1 MSVPDPRTPV
11 LVGTARRTWHPSD
24 EPAPEP
30 LDMWAEIARA
40 ASDDAGTDRDLIAEV
55 DDLSVVHCQSWA
67 YDDPAARLVDELAL
81 GPGHREVSILAGTS
95 PQRLIA
101 HAAERMLAGETSV
114 ALVVGAEALHTR
126 KVLERAGEGPH
137 WRHPHDTPPV
147 LPIDI
152 DEWYL
157 PTEVA
162 HGMLPAWLT
171 FALLEQARWAA
182 RGATAADR
190 DALFRTLADLNAV
203 AVDNPDA
210 WFHDRRTAADIAGGS
225 LANRMVTTPYTKWAT
240 AFMDVDMAAGQL
252 LMTLEAADRLGVP
265 EDRRVFLRGWGF
277 AREAVHLGARAD
289 LTASAAMVA
298 ATGTALKMADVS
310 AGDVDVFDLYSCFG
324 SAVAF
329 GRDALG
335 LLPDD
340 PRPVSVT
347 GGLASHG
354 GPSSNYM
361 GHSISH
367 LVDRL
372 RANPGEVGMTTGI
385 GMHMTKH
392 VAGVWSATPGPLGTP
407 PPHTD
412 QSWLGDQPD
421 DVVVVDEGRGPA
433 TILAATAICG
443 RDGTPE
449 RAVTI
454 CGLPGGTRCYA
465 TSDDAATVGAVAEDA
480 WVGVTAELR
489 EGLNGTNLLT
499 F

>member
-1 MSVPDPRTPV
+1 MSAPDPRTPV
-11 LVGTARRTWHPSD
+11 LVGTARRTWHPGD

-30 LDMWAEIARA
+30 LDMWTLIARA
-40 ASDDAGTDRDLIAEV
+40 AVEDAGTGRDLLPEV

-67 YDDPAARLVDELAL
+67 YDRPADRLVEELDL
-81 GPGHREVSILAGTS
+81 GPGHREESILAGTS

-101 HAAERMLAGETSV
+101 HAAERMLAGATSV

-137 WRHPHDTPPV
+137 WRHQHDTPPV

-162 HGMLPAWLT
+162 HGVLPAWLT

-182 RGATAADR
+182 RGGTGADR
-190 DALFRTLADLNAV
+190 AVLYRTLADLNSV
-203 AVDNPDA
+203 AVTNPDA
-210 WFHDRRTAADIAGGS
+210 WFHDRRTAEAFAGGS
-225 LANRMVTTPYTKWAT
+225 ASNRMVTTPYTKWST
-240 AFMDVDMAAGQL
+240 AFMDVDMAASQL

-310 AGDVDVFDLYSCFG
+310 VDDVDVFDLYSCFG

-335 LLPDD
+335 LSEAD
-340 PRPVSVT
+340 PRPISVT

-367 LVDRL
+367 MVDRL
-372 RANPGEVGMTTGI
+372 RAAPDEVGMTTGI

-407 PPHTD
+407 PPHTE

-421 DVVVVDEGRGPA
+421 DVVVADAARGPA
-433 TILAATAICG
+433 RVLAATAICG

-449 RAVTI
+449 RAVAI
-454 CGLPGGTRCYA
+454 CGLEDGTRCYA
-465 TSDDAATVGAVAEDA
+465 ASEHPDTVGAVADDA
-480 WVGVTAELR
+480 WVGATADLR
-489 EGLNGTNLLT
+489 EGPGGTNLLT
-499 F
+499 L